1 MHLVYFFMSDKVD
14 CQDMDVGN
22 SGTTGM
28 IVNEMPAT
36 DVDNEMPTMDV
47 SNAMHVNT
55 DDMENS
61 EERHVVNGDSYA
73 SRVARTVYEY
83 PPRQERARF
92 SENVMPQRPRTA
104 FFTPSRSTTAKSV
117 FEALENA
124 EIDASEIT
132 CLQRKMNGEVTV
144 TFKTISA
151 KEKFLRLNS
160 LQVDAVHFALQD
172 VDKPLIFVTIY
183 DAPFELSDLAIIK
196 RLSPYCEVLH
206 YRRGKH
212 SLAPNIFNG
221 LRHYRVRITKPI
233 PSFLRFG
240 KFQVFVKHSGQ
251 VPTCRKCNRPGHFS
265 NVCPNRICFN
275 CEGLGHEARDCPCP
289 VLCCLCKEE
298 GHLGI
303 NCKYSWFCCTV
314 SLTDEQD
321 DVALDSDDDDGLS
334 DCSYGRGADYLL
346 PASPLICE
354 TPSPADVP
362 VDDTSS
368 IPDAVLSDSSDSPL
382 PSSPDSSVLNTDGL
396 VKSIQSVPDPPR
408 HRIPALLSDS
418 ISAVSRRSSS
428 PLSVKPTP
436 SLLSE
441 PVTDPSSSPPVS
453 LDNSMD
459 ATMDL
464 KRKSA
469 DADAS
474 PKRTKKGKKKPAH
487 K

>member
-1 MHLVYFFMSDKVD
+1 ML
-14 CQDMDVGN
+14 VGN
-22 SGTTGM
+22 SGTSGT

-36 DVDNEMPTMDV
+36 DLDNEMPATDLNNEMPV
-47 SNAMHVNT
+47 SI

-73 SRVARTVYEY
+73 SRAARTAAYEY
-83 PPRQERARF
+83 PPRQERARY

-104 FFTPSRSTTAKSV
+104 FFTPNKNTSAKSV
-117 FEALENA
+117 FEALEQA
-124 EIDASEIT
+124 EIDPAEIA

-144 TFKTISA
+144 TFKSISA
-151 KEKFLRLNS
+151 KEQFLRLNS
-160 LQVDAVHFALQD
+160 LRVDAEHFALQD
-172 VDKPLIFVTIY
+172 MDKPLTFLTIY
-183 DAPFELSDLAIIK
+183 DAPFKLSDLAIIK

-212 SLAPNIFNG
+212 SLAPNIYNG
-221 LRHYRVRITKPI
+221 LRHYRVRVSKPI

-240 KFQVFVKHSGQ
+240 KFQVFVKHGGQ
-251 VPTCRKCNRPGHFS
+251 VPTCRKCNRPGH
-265 NVCPNRICFN
+265 NVCPNRVCFN
-275 CEGLGHEARDCPCP
+275 CKGLDHEARHCPCP

-303 NCKYSWFCCTV
+303 NCTYSWFCSTV
-314 SLTDEQD
+314 SPTDEQD
-321 DVALDSDDDDGLS
+321 DVAVDSDDDDGLS

-346 PASPLICE
+346 PASPLISE

-368 IPDAVLSDSSDSPL
+368 IPDAALFDSSDSPL
-382 PSSPDSSVLNTDGL
+382 VSSVLNTDAL
-396 VKSIQSVPDPPR
+396 IKSVQSVPDPLQ
-408 HRIPALLSDS
+408 HRIPALLS
-418 ISAVSRRSSS
+418 AASRRSSS

-441 PVTDPSSSPPVS
+441 PVADPSSSPPDS
-453 LDNSMD
+453 LDKGMD
-459 ATMDL
+459 VTMDL
-464 KRKSA
+464 KRKS
-469 DADAS
+469 ADAS

>member
-1 MHLVYFFMSDKVD
+1 
-14 CQDMDVGN
+14 MDVCEN
-22 SGTTGM
+22 VTPASEDLSNEM
-28 IVNEMPAT
+28 SVEVSNEMP
-36 DVDNEMPTMDV
+36 VDLHNEMPVDGT
-47 SNAMHVNT
+47 NA
-55 DDMENS
+55 ENV

-73 SRVARTVYEY
+73 SRAARTGSHEY
-83 PPRQERARF
+83 PSRQERVRF

-104 FFTPSRSTTAKSV
+104 FFTPSRTTTARSV
-117 FEALENA
+117 FEALQNA
-124 EIDASEIT
+124 DIDATEIS

-160 LQVDAVHFALQD
+160 LQVDAEHFALQD
-172 VDKPLIFVTIY
+172 VDKPLTFLTIY

-196 RLSPYCEVLH
+196 RLAPYCEVLH

-212 SLAPNIFNG
+212 SLAPNIYNG
-221 LRHYRVRITKPI
+221 LRHYRVRISKPI

-265 NVCPNRICFN
+265 NVCPNRVCFN

-289 VLCCLCKEE
+289 VVCCLCKEE

-303 NCKYSWFCCTV
+303 NCIYSWFSPPV
-314 SLTDEQD
+314 SPTDEQD
-321 DVALDSDDDDGLS
+321 DVAVESDDDDGLS

-346 PASPLICE
+346 PASPLISE

-368 IPDAVLSDSSDSPL
+368 IPDAVLSDSSDSPS
-382 PSSPDSSVLNTDGL
+382 PSSPDSPVLNTDGL
-396 VKSIQSVPDPPR
+396 VKSVQSVPDPPR

-418 ISAVSRRSSS
+418 LSTATRRSSS
-428 PLSVKPTP
+428 PPSAKSTP
-436 SLLSE
+436 SLPPE
-441 PVTDPSSSPPVS
+441 PVLDPSPSP
-453 LDNSMD
+453 LDCSEDGMN

-464 KRKSA
+464 KRKS
-469 DADAS
+469 ADAS
-474 PKRTKKGKKKPAH
+474 PKRTKKGKKKSAN

>member
-1 MHLVYFFMSDKVD
+1 MPVSEDLSNEMSVE
-14 CQDMDVGN
+14 V
-22 SGTTGM
+22 S
-28 IVNEMPAT
+28 NEMP
-36 DVDNEMPTMDV
+36 VDLHNEMPVDGT
-47 SNAMHVNT
+47 NA
-55 DDMENS
+55 ENV

-73 SRVARTVYEY
+73 SRAARTGSHEY
-83 PPRQERARF
+83 PSRQERVRF

-104 FFTPSRSTTAKSV
+104 FFTPSKTTTAKSV

-124 EIDASEIT
+124 DIDATEIA

-160 LQVDAVHFALQD
+160 LQVDAEHFALQD
-172 VDKPLIFVTIY
+172 VDKPLTFLTIY

-196 RLSPYCEVLH
+196 RLAPYCEVLH

-212 SLAPNIFNG
+212 SLAPNIYNG
-221 LRHYRVRITKPI
+221 LRHYRVRISKPI

-265 NVCPNRICFN
+265 NVCPNRVCFN

-303 NCKYSWFCCTV
+303 NCIYSWFSPPV
-314 SLTDEQD
+314 SPTDEQD
-321 DVALDSDDDDGLS
+321 DVAVESDEDDGLS

-346 PASPLICE
+346 PVSPLISE
-354 TPSPADVP
+354 TPSPVP

-368 IPDAVLSDSSDSPL
+368 VPVLSDSSDSPL
-382 PSSPDSSVLNTDGL
+382 PSSPDSPVLNTDGL
-396 VKSIQSVPDPPR
+396 IKSAQSVPDPPR

-418 ISAVSRRSSS
+418 LSAVSRRSSS
-428 PLSVKPTP
+428 PLSAKSTP
-436 SLLSE
+436 SLPSE
-441 PVTDPSSSPPVS
+441 PALDPPSSPVS
-453 LDNSMD
+453 LENDMD
-459 ATMDL
+459 VTMDL
-464 KRKSA
+464 KRKS
-469 DADAS
+469 ADAS
-474 PKRTKKGKKKPAH
+474 PKRTKKGKKKPPH

>member
-1 MHLVYFFMSDKVD
+1 MSDKVI
-14 CQDMDVGN
+14 CQEMDVGN
-22 SGTTGM
+22 SGTPVT

-36 DVDNEMPTMDV
+36 DFNNEMPV
-47 SNAMHVNT
+47 ST

-61 EERHVVNGDSYA
+61 EDRHVVNGDSYA
-73 SRVARTVYEY
+73 SRAARTVSYEY
-83 PPRQERARF
+83 PPRQERARY

-104 FFTPSRSTTAKSV
+104 FFTPSKNTSAKSV
-117 FEALENA
+117 FEALEQA
-124 EIDASEIT
+124 EIDPAEIA

-144 TFKTISA
+144 TFKSISA

-160 LQVDAVHFALQD
+160 LRVDAEHFALQD
-172 VDKPLIFVTIY
+172 VDKPLTFLTIY
-183 DAPFELSDLAIIK
+183 DAPFELSDLPIIK

-212 SLAPNIFNG
+212 SLAPNIYNG
-221 LRHYRVRITKPI
+221 LRHYRVRISKPI
-233 PSFLRFG
+233 PSFLCFG
-240 KFQVFVKHSGQ
+240 KFQVFVKHSSQ
-251 VPTCRKCNRPGHFS
+251 VPTCHKCNRPGHFS
-265 NVCPNRICFN
+265 NVCPNRVCFN
-275 CEGLGHEARDCPCP
+275 CEGLGHEARDCPCR

-303 NCKYSWFCCTV
+303 NCTYSWFCSTV
-314 SLTDEQD
+314 SPTDEQD
-321 DVALDSDDDDGLS
+321 DVAVESDDDDTLS

-346 PASPLICE
+346 PSSPLISE

-368 IPDAVLSDSSDSPL
+368 IPDAALSDSSDSPL
-382 PSSPDSSVLNTDGL
+382 VSSPDSPVLNTDGL
-396 VKSIQSVPDPPR
+396 VKSVQSVPDPPR

-418 ISAVSRRSSS
+418 LSAASRRSSS

-441 PVTDPSSSPPVS
+441 PVADPSSSLPNS
-453 LDNSMD
+453 LDNGMD
-459 ATMDL
+459 VTMDL
-464 KRKSA
+464 KRKL
-469 DADAS
+469 ADAS
-474 PKRTKKGKKKPAH
+474 PKHTKKGKKKPAH

>member
-1 MHLVYFFMSDKVD
+1 
-14 CQDMDVGN
+14 MDVCEN
-22 SGTTGM
+22 VTPASEDLSNEM
-28 IVNEMPAT
+28 SVEVSNEMP
-36 DVDNEMPTMDV
+36 VDLHNEMPVDGT
-47 SNAMHVNT
+47 NA
-55 DDMENS
+55 ENV

-73 SRVARTVYEY
+73 SRAARTGSHEY
-83 PPRQERARF
+83 PPRQERVRF

-104 FFTPSRSTTAKSV
+104 FFTPSKTTTAKSV

-124 EIDASEIT
+124 DIDATEIA

-160 LQVDAVHFALQD
+160 LQVDAEHFALQD
-172 VDKPLIFVTIY
+172 VDKPLTFLTIY

-196 RLSPYCEVLH
+196 RLAPYCEVLH

-212 SLAPNIFNG
+212 SLAPNIYNG
-221 LRHYRVRITKPI
+221 LRHYRVRISKPI

-265 NVCPNRICFN
+265 NVCPNRVCFN

-303 NCKYSWFCCTV
+303 NCIYSWFSPPV
-314 SLTDEQD
+314 SPTDEQD
-321 DVALDSDDDDGLS
+321 DVAVESDEDDGLS

-346 PASPLICE
+346 PVSPLLSE
-354 TPSPADVP
+354 TPSPVP

-368 IPDAVLSDSSDSPL
+368 VPVLSDSSDSPL
-382 PSSPDSSVLNTDGL
+382 PSSPDSPVLNTDGL
-396 VKSIQSVPDPPR
+396 IKSAQSVPDPPR

-418 ISAVSRRSSS
+418 LSAVSRRSSS
-428 PLSVKPTP
+428 PLSAKSTP
-436 SLLSE
+436 SLPSE
-441 PVTDPSSSPPVS
+441 PALDPPSSPVS
-453 LDNSMD
+453 LENDMD
-459 ATMDL
+459 VTMDL
-464 KRKSA
+464 KRKS
-469 DADAS
+469 ADAS
-474 PKRTKKGKKKPAH
+474 PKRTKKGKKKPPH

>member
-1 MHLVYFFMSDKVD
+1 
-14 CQDMDVGN
+14 MDVCEN
-22 SGTTGM
+22 VMPVSEDLSNEM
-28 IVNEMPAT
+28 SVEVSNEMP
-36 DVDNEMPTMDV
+36 VDLHNEMPVDGT
-47 SNAMHVNT
+47 NA
-55 DDMENS
+55 ENV
-61 EERHVVNGDSYA
+61 EERHIVNGDSYA
-73 SRVARTVYEY
+73 SRAARTGSHEY
-83 PPRQERARF
+83 PSRQERVRF

-104 FFTPSRSTTAKSV
+104 FFTPSRTTTARSV
-117 FEALENA
+117 FEALQNA
-124 EIDASEIT
+124 DIDATEIS

-160 LQVDAVHFALQD
+160 LQVDAEHFALQD
-172 VDKPLIFVTIY
+172 VDKPLTFLTIY

-196 RLSPYCEVLH
+196 RLAPYCEVLH

-212 SLAPNIFNG
+212 SLAPNIYNG
-221 LRHYRVRITKPI
+221 LRHYRVRISKPI

-303 NCKYSWFCCTV
+303 NCIHSWFSPPV
-314 SLTDEQD
+314 SPTDEQD
-321 DVALDSDDDDGLS
+321 DVAVESDDDDGLS

-346 PASPLICE
+346 PASPLI
-354 TPSPADVP
+354 SPADVP

-368 IPDAVLSDSSDSPL
+368 IPDAVLSDSRDSPS
-382 PSSPDSSVLNTDGL
+382 PSSPDSPVLNTDGL
-396 VKSIQSVPDPPR
+396 VKSVQSVPDPPR

-418 ISAVSRRSSS
+418 LSAASRSSSS
-428 PLSVKPTP
+428 PLSVKPNP

-441 PVTDPSSSPPVS
+441 PVADPSSSPPDS
-453 LDNSMD
+453 LDNGMD
-459 ATMDL
+459 VTMDL
-464 KRKSA
+464 KKKS
-469 DADAS
+469 ADAS

>member
-1 MHLVYFFMSDKVD
+1 
-14 CQDMDVGN
+14 MDVCEN
-22 SGTTGM
+22 VTPASEDLSNEM
-28 IVNEMPAT
+28 SVEVSNEMP
-36 DVDNEMPTMDV
+36 VDLHNEMPVDGT
-47 SNAMHVNT
+47 NA
-55 DDMENS
+55 ENV

-73 SRVARTVYEY
+73 SRAARTVPQEY
-83 PPRQERARF
+83 PPRQERVRF

-104 FFTPSRSTTAKSV
+104 FFTPSKTTTAKSV

-124 EIDASEIT
+124 DIDATEIA

-160 LQVDAVHFALQD
+160 LQVDAEHFALQD
-172 VDKPLIFVTIY
+172 VDKPLTFLTIY

-196 RLSPYCEVLH
+196 RLAPYCEVLH

-212 SLAPNIFNG
+212 SLAPNIYNG
-221 LRHYRVRITKPI
+221 LRHYRVRISKPI

-265 NVCPNRICFN
+265 NVCPNRVCFN

-303 NCKYSWFCCTV
+303 NCIYSWFSPPV
-314 SLTDEQD
+314 SPTDEQD
-321 DVALDSDDDDGLS
+321 DVAVESDEDDGLS

-346 PASPLICE
+346 PVSPLLSE
-354 TPSPADVP
+354 TPSPVP

-368 IPDAVLSDSSDSPL
+368 VPVLSDSSDSPL
-382 PSSPDSSVLNTDGL
+382 PSSPDSPVLNTDGL
-396 VKSIQSVPDPPR
+396 IKSAQSVPDPPR

-418 ISAVSRRSSS
+418 LSAVSRRSSS
-428 PLSVKPTP
+428 PLSAKSTP
-436 SLLSE
+436 SLPSE
-441 PVTDPSSSPPVS
+441 PVLDPPSSPVS
-453 LDNSMD
+453 LENDMD
-459 ATMDL
+459 VTMDL
-464 KRKSA
+464 KRKS
-469 DADAS
+469 ADAS
-474 PKRTKKGKKKPAH
+474 PKRTKKGKKKPPH